1 MLSQAQLERFQS
13 RLKALKEEL
22 IALLSMN
29 EQATETVSLDQAKV
43 GRLSRMD
50 ALQQQAMAQAN
61 RTQHQQRLRNVQ
73 LALTAIE
80 EQSYGFCEECG
91 EDIPIARLEASP
103 ESIYCIT
110 CKNRL
115 EQN

>member
-1 MLSQAQLERFQS
+1 
-13 RLKALKEEL
+13 
-22 IALLSMN
+22 MN
-29 EQATETVSLDQAKV
+29 EQSTETVSLDQAKV

-61 RTQHQQRLRNVQ
+61 RAQHQQRLRNVQ

-103 ESIYCIT
+103 ESIYCIN

-115 EQN
+115 EQNEPL